1 MKQCKVGMDQENI
14 ISTFASTQ
22 FYGDP
27 DAYIRE
33 FLQNAIDACNTRAAL
48 EWSWGT
54 EFLEMEEARALNSMR
69 NPYSPQISIQYNSE
83 TQRLVFEDN
92 GIGINARDIEQYVAK
107 IGVSFYQSEDFS
119 AQQLHYEP
127 VAQFGVGMLSGF
139 MVARA
144 LLIESRKDKS
154 VNTAWNVTDR
164 QSLEPVTAKW
174 IEGAETMEYINS
186 NREQSGTRITLVLR
200 PKYVK
205 NLSFQRL
212 VHAVQ
217 HYMLYQPFPIQIS
230 FDEKSV
236 TLREQNHIMDN
247 PFADI
252 LGIISW
258 MN

>member
-119 AQQLHYEP
+119 TQQLHYEP
-127 VAQFGVGMLSGF
+127 VAQFGVGMLS
-139 MVARA
+139 AR
-144 LLIESRKDKS
+144 R
-154 VNTAWNVTDR
+154 
-164 QSLEPVTAKW
+164 
-174 IEGAETMEYINS
+174 
-186 NREQSGTRITLVLR
+186 
-200 PKYVK
+200 
-205 NLSFQRL
+205 
-212 VHAVQ
+212 
-217 HYMLYQPFPIQIS
+217 
-230 FDEKSV
+230 
-236 TLREQNHIMDN
+236 
-247 PFADI
+247 
-252 LGIISW
+252 
-258 MN
+258 

>member
-164 QSLEPVTAKW
+164 QTLEH
-174 IEGAETMEYINS
+174 Y
-186 NREQSGTRITLVLR
+186 Q
-200 PKYVK
+200 
-205 NLSFQRL
+205 QRL
-212 VHAVQ
+212 RSSRKRTETCGQLH
-217 HYMLYQPFPIQIS
+217 L
-230 FDEKSV
+230 
-236 TLREQNHIMDN
+236 
-247 PFADI
+247 
-252 LGIISW
+252 
-258 MN
+258 

>member
-1 MKQCKVGMDQENI
+1 MKTIHVDIENTNMMQSI
-14 ISTFASTQ
+14 ASEQ
-22 FYGDP
+22 FYETWT
-27 DAYIRE
+27 AFIRE
-33 FLQNAIDACNTRAAL
+33 LLINAIDACNMRQAL

-119 AQQLHYEP
+119 TQQLHYEP

-154 VNTAWNVTDR
+154 VYTAWNVTDR
-164 QSLEPVTAKW
+164 QTLEPVTA
-174 IEGAETMEYINS
+174 
-186 NREQSGTRITLVLR
+186 
-200 PKYVK
+200 
-205 NLSFQRL
+205 
-212 VHAVQ
+212 
-217 HYMLYQPFPIQIS
+217 
-230 FDEKSV
+230 
-236 TLREQNHIMDN
+236 
-247 PFADI
+247 
-252 LGIISW
+252 
-258 MN
+258 

>member
-1 MKQCKVGMDQENI
+1 
-14 ISTFASTQ
+14 
-22 FYGDP
+22 
-27 DAYIRE
+27 
-33 FLQNAIDACNTRAAL
+33 
-48 EWSWGT
+48 
-54 EFLEMEEARALNSMR
+54 MR
-69 NPYSPQISIQYNSE
+69 Y
-83 TQRLVFEDN
+83 N

-107 IGVSFYQSEDFS
+107 IGVSFLIRARIFA

-200 PKYVK
+200 PKYAK
-205 NLSFQRL
+205 NLSLQRL

-230 FDEKSV
+230 FDEK
-236 TLREQNHIMDN
+236 
-247 PFADI
+247 A
-252 LGIISW
+252 
-258 MN
+258 

>member
-1 MKQCKVGMDQENI
+1 
-14 ISTFASTQ
+14 
-22 FYGDP
+22 
-27 DAYIRE
+27 
-33 FLQNAIDACNTRAAL
+33 
-48 EWSWGT
+48 
-54 EFLEMEEARALNSMR
+54 MEEARALNSMR

-119 AQQLHYEP
+119 TQQLHYEP

-164 QSLEPVTAKW
+164 QTLEPVTAKW

-186 NREQSGTRITLVLR
+186 NRAGVTAEICEESVPSEAGARSTAL
-200 PKYVK
+200 Y
-205 NLSFQRL
+205 
-212 VHAVQ
+212 AVSA
-217 HYMLYQPFPIQIS
+217 IS
-230 FDEKSV
+230 HSDF
-236 TLREQNHIMDN
+236 L
-247 PFADI
+247 
-252 LGIISW
+252 
-258 MN
+258 

>member
-1 MKQCKVGMDQENI
+1 MDQENI

-119 AQQLHYEP
+119 TQQLHYEP

-164 QSLEPVTAKW
+164 QTLEPVTAKW
-174 IEGAETMEYINS
+174 IEGRKQWNISIPTANS
-186 NREQSGTRITLVLR
+186 PEPELRWCYYRNMRRIC
-200 PKYVK
+200 
-205 NLSFQRL
+205 
-212 VHAVQ
+212 
-217 HYMLYQPFPIQIS
+217 PFRGWCTQYSTICCIS
-230 FDEKSV
+230 HF
-236 TLREQNHIMDN
+236 
-247 PFADI
+247 PFRFPLMKKA
-252 LGIISW
+252 
-258 MN
+258 